1 MSISRLRGNAE
12 ERGSTMDTNVLY
24 YGDNLEILR
33 KYIPDESI
41 DLIYL
46 DPPFNSKAT
55 YNILYKE
62 LTGNP
67 SKAQIMAFEDTWQ
80 WGIESEAA
88 LSDIAT
94 SGLAP
99 QATKELMSVL
109 PNFVG
114 KKTPMRAYL
123 TMMCVRLIELRRI
136 LKNTGSLYLHCDPTA
151 SHYLKILLDSIFG
164 IENYRNE
171 LVWKRQ
177 SAHSDSRGYGSV
189 HDIVLFYV
197 KSDAFIWNQ
206 TYQKYDEDYIEQ
218 YYRYIDA
225 DGRKFMSGDLGAAGL
240 QGGGYEYEW
249 KGIKR
254 IWRVPI
260 QSMERLD
267 SEGKI
272 FYTKNGIPRI
282 KRYLDES
289 KGMPVQDLWSD
300 LEPLRSWH
308 KERIGYPTQK
318 PMSLLNRVILSS
330 SNEGDIVLD
339 PFCGCGTAVVSAQ
352 HLNRKWIGI
361 DITYLAISTMKWRLD
376 NMFSGIEYKVV
387 GEPVDLEG
395 AIALSKQDKYQFQW
409 WAISLIKYAQ
419 PYGDKKKG
427 ADSGIDGYLYFQD
440 EKDKIKKAIIS
451 VKGGHVNVSQIRDLI
466 GVVKREKAEMGIFIT
481 LEPYTKPMEQEAIL
495 EGFYC
500 SPLGKEYQKIQIL
513 TIADLL
519 NRKKPDTPSWVAP
532 MDTPPS
538 PKKKSE
544 TLKML

>member
-1 MSISRLRGNAE
+1 
-12 ERGSTMDTNVLY
+12 MDTNVLY